1 MPAAIYAGTFDPVTL
16 GHLDIIRRAAG
27 RFDGLW
33 IGVGV
38 RIGKRTLLPAD
49 KRVDLLREVTA
60 KIAGISG
67 VESFEGLVVDFA
79 REKAAPLLVRGIRN
93 ATDYEYEK
101 QMAVTNAKLAP
112 GTETL
117 FLVADPEVSFIS
129 STLIRE
135 IWKAGG
141 EVGGFVPGPVAVALR
156 GKSGTLGGS

>member
-16 GHLDIIRRAAG
+16 GHVDIIRRAAG
-27 RFDGLW
+27 LFDGLW
-33 IGVGV
+33 IGIGV
-38 RIGKRTLLPAD
+38 RIGKQTLCSAAE
-49 KRVDLLREVTA
+49 RVDLLREVTA

-67 VESFEGLVVDFA
+67 VESFDGLVVDFA
-79 REKAAPLLVRGIRN
+79 REKAAPLLVAVVRGIRN

-112 GTETL
+112 GIETL
-117 FLVADPEVSFIS
+117 FLVADPEVAYIS

-141 EVGGFVPGPVAVALR
+141 DVGDFVPGPVAVALR
-156 GKSGTLGGS
+156 AKSG